1 MKRTIMEK
9 LMTYDEIE
17 KVYGLQ
23 PEKIGLWLSKGYI
36 QGADGYVSVSS
47 LKSFMNDIGMD
58 NAGMKVKGSLTTAY
72 RQFVRT
78 WPDIL
83 GTELSDMLREC
94 AEDDDMAT
102 VAARHDI
109 SLSTL
114 QYYIR
119 TASIRLKMYYA
130 DVPALRLRLAETI
143 RENRNLQLLLKRQG
157 SNADNSKDVIKE
169 MVCSALKDNMICS
182 ERDQETAYRDFMRM
196 LLTSVTELGLSVR
209 CTNAAIKSGVNTLYD
224 FIVVNKACGKSGML
238 TKLPHFGMRSY
249 QEIEDLLTR
258 LNLIKVDNN
267 GCWTSVADFLIDT
280 NSELFIRY
288 SGSSVQSTH
297 KPRLRGNE
305 MVAEWIGNYME
316 FTHAKRR

>member
-1 MKRTIMEK
+1 MEK

-288 SGSSVQSTH
+288 SGSSVKSTH
-297 KPRLRGNE
+297 KPRLIGNE

>member
-1 MKRTIMEK
+1 MEK

-36 QGADGYVSVSS
+36 QEADGYVSVSS

>member
-1 MKRTIMEK
+1 MEK

-143 RENRNLQLLLKRQG
+143 PENRNLQLLLKRQG

>member
-1 MKRTIMEK
+1 MEK

-143 RENRNLQLLLKRQG
+143 RGNRNLQLLLKRQG

>member
-1 MKRTIMEK
+1 MEK
-9 LMTYDEIE
+9 LVTYDEIE

>member
-1 MKRTIMEK
+1 MEK

-143 RENRNLQLLLKRQG
+143 RENQNLQLLLKRQG

>member
-1 MKRTIMEK
+1 MEK

-47 LKSFMNDIGMD
+47 LKSIMNDIGMD

>member
-1 MKRTIMEK
+1 MKRTIMK
-9 LMTYDEIE
+9 TLMTYDEIE

>member
-1 MKRTIMEK
+1 MEK

-267 GCWTSVADFLIDT
+267 GCWTSVADFLINT

>member
-1 MKRTIMEK
+1 
-9 LMTYDEIE
+9 MTYDEIE

-224 FIVVNKACGKSGML
+224 VIVVNKACGKSGML

>member
-1 MKRTIMEK
+1 MEK

-17 KVYGLQ
+17 KVYGLH

>member
-169 MVCSALKDNMICS
+169 MVCSALMICS

>member
-143 RENRNLQLLLKRQG
+143 WENRNLQLLLKRQG

>member
-1 MKRTIMEK
+1 MEK

-169 MVCSALKDNMICS
+169 MVCSALKDNMICR

>member
-1 MKRTIMEK
+1 MEK

-143 RENRNLQLLLKRQG
+143 RENRNLQLLLNRHG
-157 SNADNSKDVIKE
+157 SNADNSKDVIKG

-238 TKLPHFGMRSY
+238 TKLPHFGRRSD

>member
-1 MKRTIMEK
+1 
-9 LMTYDEIE
+9 MTYDEIE

-157 SNADNSKDVIKE
+157 SNADNSKDVIKV

>member
-169 MVCSALKDNMICS
+169 MVCSALMICS

-196 LLTSVTELGLSVR
+196 LLTSRDRIGLV
-209 CTNAAIKSGVNTLYD
+209 GTLHER
-224 FIVVNKACGKSGML
+224 G
-238 TKLPHFGMRSY
+238 HQERSEY
-249 QEIEDLLTR
+249 P
-258 LNLIKVDNN
+258 V
-267 GCWTSVADFLIDT
+267 
-280 NSELFIRY
+280 
-288 SGSSVQSTH
+288 
-297 KPRLRGNE
+297 
-305 MVAEWIGNYME
+305 
-316 FTHAKRR
+316 

>member
-1 MKRTIMEK
+1 
-9 LMTYDEIE
+9 MTYDEIE

-83 GTELSDMLREC
+83 GTGLSDMLREC

>member
-1 MKRTIMEK
+1 
-9 LMTYDEIE
+9 MTYDEIE

-143 RENRNLQLLLKRQG
+143 RENRNLHLLLKRQG
-157 SNADNSKDVIKE
+157 YIGDNSKDVIKE

>member
-1 MKRTIMEK
+1 MEK

-224 FIVVNKACGKSGML
+224 VIVVNKACGKSGML

>member
-1 MKRTIMEK
+1 MEK

-238 TKLPHFGMRSY
+238 TKLPHFGMRFY

>member
-1 MKRTIMEK
+1 MEK

-130 DVPALRLRLAETI
+130 DIPALRLRLAETI

>member
-1 MKRTIMEK
+1 MEK

-78 WPDIL
+78 WLDIL

-305 MVAEWIGNYME
+305 MVAE
-316 FTHAKRR
+316 

>member
-1 MKRTIMEK
+1 MEK

-109 SLSTL
+109 SLSIL

>member
-1 MKRTIMEK
+1 MEK
-9 LMTYDEIE
+9 LMTYEEIE

>member
-1 MKRTIMEK
+1 MEK

-182 ERDQETAYRDFMRM
+182 ERDQETAYRNFMRM

>member
-1 MKRTIMEK
+1 MEK

-36 QGADGYVSVSS
+36 QGADGYLSVSS

-249 QEIEDLLTR
+249 PEIEDLLTR

-305 MVAEWIGNYME
+305 MVGEWIGNYME

>member
-1 MKRTIMEK
+1 MEK

-288 SGSSVQSTH
+288 SGSSMQSTH

>member
-1 MKRTIMEK
+1 MEK

-83 GTELSDMLREC
+83 CTELSDMLREC

>member
-1 MKRTIMEK
+1 MEK

-238 TKLPHFGMRSY
+238 TKLPHLGMRSY

>member
-1 MKRTIMEK
+1 MEK

-316 FTHAKRR
+316 LTHAKRR

>member
-1 MKRTIMEK
+1 MEK

-305 MVAEWIGNYME
+305 MVAEWIGNYRE

>member
-1 MKRTIMEK
+1 MEK

-72 RQFVRT
+72 LMIVRT

>member
-1 MKRTIMEK
+1 MEK

-169 MVCSALKDNMICS
+169 MVCFALKDNMICS

>member
-1 MKRTIMEK
+1 MEK

-23 PEKIGLWLSKGYI
+23 PEKNGLWLSKGYI

>member
-1 MKRTIMEK
+1 MEK

-78 WPDIL
+78 WLDIL

-316 FTHAKRR
+316 VYPRQTSVNG

>member
-1 MKRTIMEK
+1 MEK

-288 SGSSVQSTH
+288 NGSSVQSTH

>member
-1 MKRTIMEK
+1 MEK

-182 ERDQETAYRDFMRM
+182 ERDQETAYWDFMRM

>member
-1 MKRTIMEK
+1 
-9 LMTYDEIE
+9 MTYDEIE

-119 TASIRLKMYYA
+119 TASIWLKMYYA

>member
-1 MKRTIMEK
+1 
-9 LMTYDEIE
+9 MTYDEIE
-17 KVYGLQ
+17 KVYALQ